1 MANHLFPAS
10 SRSVL
15 SFSVAFRWIA
25 LRNRRNWL
33 TFNLKIALY
42 HRAWLIPSRTE
53 LGAFWATSKI
63 SFSHTVWNK
72 EKNAHTHTH
81 THIYIYIYIYFC
93 FLCFISVINPGA
105 RVVDTDKGARYHL
118 FSFPCLTSQTA
129 PLKFPPSPYTVIVK
143 YFSAEIAPFI
153 LMV

>member
-81 THIYIYIYIYFC
+81 THTILFC
-93 FLCFISVINPGA
+93 GNRAVYSDGLDRKFDLKCASWLWGDEKLV
-105 RVVDTDKGARYHL
+105 RL
-118 FSFPCLTSQTA
+118 FSFPLNRVLFQMMSYLFEHA
-129 PLKFPPSPYTVIVK
+129 GFI
-143 YFSAEIAPFI
+143 PFI
-153 LMV
+153 LFFV